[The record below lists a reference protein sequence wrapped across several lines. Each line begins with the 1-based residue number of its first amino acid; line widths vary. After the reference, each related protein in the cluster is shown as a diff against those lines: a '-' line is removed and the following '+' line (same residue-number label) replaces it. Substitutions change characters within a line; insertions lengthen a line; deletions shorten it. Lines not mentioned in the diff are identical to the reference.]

1 MYINLEI
8 TVTWIERVI
17 KRLAGILGSLNS
29 ENKVDFTNPQNTMVV
44 EIVNAVCCLCVV
56 KDYTLF
62 RKYNLQDMVRALR
75 TWHSSPQSGQHK
87 QEMRK
92 VLNWN
97 LVTDQ
102 IKTQQKEKM
111 TSRWYQRV
119 VRSWGRQT
127 SI

>member
-1 MYINLEI
+1 MDR
-8 TVTWIERVI
+8 ERAI
-17 KRLAGILGSLNS
+17 KRLARILGSLNS
-29 ENKVDFTNPQNTMVV
+29 ENKVDFTKAQSTVV
-44 EIVNAVCCLCVV
+44 VGITEAVCSLCVV

-75 TWHSSPQSGQHK
+75 TWHSLPQSGQHK
-87 QEMRK
+87 QEMGE

-97 LVTDQ
+97 PVTDQ
-102 IKTQQKEKM
+102 IKMTQQKENM